1 MHSGTG
7 ETERRSG
14 RRALRRG
21 LAGRA
26 ALRGLPLSGPDAI
39 LFALRASPV
48 GGALH
53 ALERPTAMANSR
65 FKNGGPTRGR
75 KRVKRIGMN
84 SGKILKLGRQKKP
97 RRGRDY
103 TRL

>member
-1 MHSGTG
+1 
-7 ETERRSG
+7 
-14 RRALRRG
+14 
-21 LAGRA
+21 
-26 ALRGLPLSGPDAI
+26 
-39 LFALRASPV
+39 
-48 GGALH
+48 
-53 ALERPTAMANSR
+53 MANSR

>member
-1 MHSGTG
+1 
-7 ETERRSG
+7 
-14 RRALRRG
+14 
-21 LAGRA
+21 
-26 ALRGLPLSGPDAI
+26 
-39 LFALRASPV
+39 
-48 GGALH
+48 
-53 ALERPTAMANSR
+53 MANSR

-75 KRVKRIGMN
+75 KRVKRMGMN

>member
-1 MHSGTG
+1 MGVPRT
-7 ETERRSG
+7 
-14 RRALRRG
+14 
-21 LAGRA
+21 
-26 ALRGLPLSGPDAI
+26 
-39 LFALRASPV
+39 
-48 GGALH
+48 GGACPCTVETPYSLPFEPRPS
-53 ALERPTAMANSR
+53 AGPSSSLERPTAMANSR

>member
-1 MHSGTG
+1 MF
-7 ETERRSG
+7 
-14 RRALRRG
+14 
-21 LAGRA
+21 
-26 ALRGLPLSGPDAI
+26 PYLS
-39 LFALRASPV
+39 R
-48 GGALH
+48 H
-53 ALERPTAMANSR
+53 APKAMANSR

-75 KRVKRIGMN
+75 KRVKRMGMN